1 VPAIVHL
8 PGQTGQSPSLGI
20 FTHVTDNTATFLD
33 VAGVTPPSQ
42 PAPPLINTL
51 TGVDQNKGKVV
62 YDNRY
67 VYPLTGKS
75 LLPQLHGTTMAEA
88 HTDAFGDEACGRAY
102 LRSADGRWKAL
113 WTEPPLGPR
122 GWSLAALRHHE
133 RSRQDHGRLGAE
145 PFGDPE
151 PHRPVEHLYEQR
163 GRRSTVASARV
174 LLRTWRCGM
183 DSRSR
188 CWASRCSRRR
198 SR

>member
-1 VPAIVHL
+1 VPTIVHL

-75 LLPQLHGTTMAEA
+75 LLPQLHGTTTAEA

-113 WTEPPLGPR
+113 WTEPPLGPADGHWQLYDITNDR
-122 GWSLAALRHHE
+122 GKTTDVSAQNPSVIQSLIGQWNTYMSNVGGVEPLRP
-133 RSRQDHGRLGAE
+133 QW
-145 PFGDPE
+145 
-151 PHRPVEHLYEQR
+151 YY
-163 GRRSTVASARV
+163 
-174 LLRTWRCGM
+174 
-183 DSRSR
+183 
-188 CWASRCSRRR
+188 
-198 SR
+198 